1 MHLREFVTLHNLN
14 ASGILHV
21 GAHEA
26 EELGEYLEYGFGAES
41 PIIWVEAQPRLVSML
56 RQRLN
61 PSQNKI
67 YEGVAWDQNGE
78 NLSFNITSKSASSSL
93 YDLGEHK
100 DIYPD
105 IKIVE
110 KIEVTT
116 SRLDSILSKDDS
128 FELVVLDIQGAESK
142 AITGLGDLINQVN
155 WIYTEVSKKELY
167 KGSTLFE
174 ELNAQLHHL
183 GFQRVFTAWDRKAG
197 WGDALYA
204 RASIYKVTPT
214 QKMLI
219 ELRRLAR
226 HVRSYIPNWAFPTLV
241 KIKRQLRKL
250 KSHG

>member
-1 MHLREFVTLHNLN
+1 M
-14 ASGILHV
+14 HV

-26 EELGEYLEYGFGAES
+26 EELAEYLEFGFGKKS
-41 PIIWVEAQPRLVSML
+41 PIIWVEAQPRLADKL

-61 PSQNKI
+61 PNQNKI
-67 YEGVAWDQNGE
+67 YEGVAWHQNGE
-78 NLSFNITSKSASSSL
+78 KLTFNITSKSASSSL

-100 DIYPD
+100 NIYPD

-155 WIYTEVSKKELY
+155 WIYTEVSRKELY
-167 KGSTLFE
+167 KGSTLFN
-174 ELNAQLHHL
+174 ELNSQLDEL
-183 GFQRVFTAWDRKAG
+183 GFKRVFTAWDRKAG

-204 RASIYKVTPT
+204 RASIYKVSPI
-214 QKMLI
+214 QKIQI
-219 ELRRLAR
+219 EIRRFGRYL
-226 HVRSYIPNWAFPTLV
+226 RSYIPNSAFPALV
-241 KIKRQLRKL
+241 KLKRLMRNVKADD
-250 KSHG
+250 